1 MSSVVRL
8 LLGVVAVACMSGC
21 ASSRYEWNDYDTRL
35 YQYYKAPTERENFA
49 EALREAIL
57 EGEPSGRVAPGIY
70 AEYGYLMYEMGNSQA
85 AIMYYQKEADRWPE
99 SRFFMNKMIIVARN
113 RIKKEPAKPT
123 PAEISPP
130 AANTSETVNPASNGT
145 KESVK

>member
-8 LLGVVAVACMSGC
+8 ILGAVAVACMSGC

-35 YQYYKAPTERENFA
+35 YEYYKTPTERDNFA

-57 EGEPSGRVAPGIY
+57 EGEPSGRVAPGIF

-99 SRFFMNKMIIVARN
+99 SRFFMNKMIAVAKN
-113 RIKKEPAKPT
+113 RMKKDPVKSK
-123 PAEISPP
+123 PAEIAPP
-130 AANTSETVNPASNGT
+130 AANTPETVNPSSNAT
-145 KESVK
+145 KETVK